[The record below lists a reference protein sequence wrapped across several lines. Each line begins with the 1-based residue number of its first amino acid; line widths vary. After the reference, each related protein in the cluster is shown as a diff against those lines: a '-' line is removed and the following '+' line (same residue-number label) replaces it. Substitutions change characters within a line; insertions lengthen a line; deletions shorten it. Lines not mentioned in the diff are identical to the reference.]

1 MTDEELTDLIARLER
16 IKQRLFMLQSV
27 WANTLSLDVARE
39 ADGHR
44 ELFRDLADA
53 LRKNDV
59 DALDRITAGY
69 ESLLLAEPL
78 PAKPTIPLETQ
89 QLFELTQEV
98 RRERTKPTAP
108 RPNDYVSDG
117 LQRFV

>member
-16 IKQRLFMLQSV
+16 IKQRLFALQSV
-27 WANTLSLDVARE
+27 WAMTLSPDVARE
-39 ADGHR
+39 ADSYR
-44 ELFRDLADA
+44 ELFRSLADA
-53 LRKNDV
+53 LRKDDI

-69 ESLLLAEPL
+69 ESLLLSDPL
-78 PAKPTIPLETQ
+78 PSKPTIPLETQ

-108 RPNDYVSDG
+108 HPHDYVSDG